1 MWLWLHVQFSGNCS
15 TKRCRCSKSGQA
27 CTDFCQCNTEV
38 SKNTD
43 PLMEMRTEEDENID
57 ESFWKLVSRV
67 RTFNIFCSHTIIL
80 FPSDDKFSIFDVFSS
95 DITLYIEIF
104 QCNLYLTSHGST
116 NQSVILRTSSQIPTL
131 AWVFSQQ
138 HEVTWIRGDRERPNF

>member
-43 PLMEMRTEEDENID
+43 RWWRWGLKKTKTLM
-57 ESFWKLVSRV
+57 KVSEHWCPEFGRSIYSAV
-67 RTFNIFCSHTIIL
+67 IQL
-80 FPSDDKFSIFDVFSS
+80 FYFLLTIFDVFPSN
-95 DITLYIEIF
+95 ITLYIEIF

-138 HEVTWIRGDRERPNF
+138 HEVTWICGDRERPNF